1 MVQEIVR
8 EIKGPSRRAGIW
20 LAAALTFFA
29 LGGTLDA
36 DPKIEVGEPVAVSGE
51 RTEIPQVEPSLAAH
65 PEKPGLLFG
74 AAVTFPDF
82 RKGLDVTTVA
92 GFRSAD
98 GGRSWQSVPFPACR
112 IDPWVSF
119 GSGDRVY
126 LSCMGGRQS
135 PLIVYRSADAGRTW
149 SGPVRVTALEGVDR
163 PVVSAVHKAGSPEDS
178 VLVAF
183 GQSSPA
189 PGLRNRTYGA
199 AVSRSDDGGRT
210 FSGPVA
216 VRHDALTQ
224 QPFDAAVLSSGVY
237 VLFFMDYATRD
248 GGELLAH
255 RRTWAVR
262 SEDGGRTF
270 STPVLV
276 FEQLG
281 REMPWAVAVDRST
294 RHRDRLYL
302 AVDGSWQRRGT
313 GPPAPGKGLFLLI
326 SDDGGESWRTAGTV
340 TDAPAGANAE
350 TPAIAVN
357 REGVVGVAW
366 YDTRRDPTESCYDLY
381 FSASL
386 DGGATF
392 LPNERVTPVSSCPQ
406 TSPQQQ
412 GVASR
417 WSFGGDY
424 SGLAADADG
433 KFHILWADSRSGI
446 YRLWTADVRVNLSPR
461 PVVH

>member
-1 MVQEIVR
+1 MAQTIVR
-8 EIKGPSRRAGIW
+8 EITGAGRRAGIW
-20 LAAALTFFA
+20 LAAALTLLA
-29 LGGTLDA
+29 LRGTLDA
-36 DPKIEVGEPVAVSGE
+36 DPRIEVGEPVAVSGE
-51 RTEIPQVEPSLAAH
+51 RPEIPQVEPSLAAH

-74 AAVTFPDF
+74 AAITFSDP
-82 RKGLDVTTVA
+82 RKGFDANTVA

-112 IDPWVSF
+112 VDPWVSF
-119 GSGDRVY
+119 GGGDRVY
-126 LSCMGGRQS
+126 LSCMGLPQS
-135 PLIVYRSADAGRTW
+135 PLVVYSSADAGQTW
-149 SGPVRVTALEGVDR
+149 SGPVRVPALEGVDR
-163 PVVSAVHKAGSPEDS
+163 PVLSTLHKAGSTDDS

-183 GQSSPA
+183 GQYSPA
-189 PGLRNRTYGA
+189 PGLRSRTYGA
-199 AVSRSDDGGRT
+199 AVSRSSNGGRT

-216 VRHDALTQ
+216 VRHDALAQ
-224 QPFDAAVLSSGVY
+224 QPFDAAVLSSGTY
-237 VLFFMDYATRD
+237 VLFFMDYATGD
-248 GGELLAH
+248 GEPPVH

-270 STPVLV
+270 SMPVLV

-281 REMPWAVAVDRST
+281 QEMPWAVAVDRSSK
-294 RHRDRLYL
+294 HRDRLYL
-302 AVDGSWQRRGT
+302 AVDGSWQRRVT

-350 TPAIAVN
+350 TPAIAIN
-357 REGVVGVAW
+357 REGTVGVAW
-366 YDTRRDPTESCYDLY
+366 YDTRRNPTESCYDLY

-386 DGGATF
+386 DGGVTF
-392 LPNERVTPVSSCPQ
+392 LPNVRVTPASSCPQ
-406 TSPQQQ
+406 ASPQQH

-424 SGLAADADG
+424 SGLAAGADG

-446 YRLWTADVRVNLSPR
+446 YRLWAADVRVVP
-461 PVVH
+461 